1 MSQKWQFHTK
11 FFVPPYQFGR
21 VGICAARPR
30 CLRCGKCYTPG
41 GTPRRIFRRSRRK
54 RSIAL
59 FSSTKPRDWKAK
71 NRFHPFLG
79 QDARRT
85 SQSSGQSQN
94 AARAAA
100 DEVETIS
107 FSSDFRLD
115 WFQSSNVEKI
125 HQSSCCS
132 SSSSLVIWSA
142 AAPSSVWKHT
152 RTHVYLSGH
161 LFSTPTSCF
170 AIHFSLMFAALSE
183 HVQLRPLPQRRFR
196 KHDLAALLLLFIAW
210 LWEENGAAYRVGS
223 FRSPSGI
230 RG

>member
-59 FSSTKPRDWKAK
+59 FSSTKPRDWKTK

-107 FSSDFRLD
+107 FSSDFRRD
-115 WFQSSNVEKI
+115 WFQTSNVEKI
-125 HQSSCCS
+125 HQNSCCS

-152 RTHVYLSGH
+152 HTSTFLVICSPLPPPVLPSTSLWCSQLSQNMC
-161 LFSTPTSCF
+161 SCGRCR
-170 AIHFSLMFAALSE
+170 SAALEST
-183 HVQLRPLPQRRFR
+183 
-196 KHDLAALLLLFIAW
+196 I
-210 LWEENGAAYRVGS
+210 
-223 FRSPSGI
+223 
-230 RG
+230 